1 MANQRDLIAELRS
14 WAVYSESPMPHAA
27 QSVCVAAADEI
38 TRLRTA
44 LASARQRAMEEA
56 AGIVEAMQNNHD
68 LSISAPVHAYN
79 RGKYDAAHAIRRA
92 AEQGENTTPPGQGVA

>member
-56 AGIVEAMQNNHD
+56 IACIPGGQICDPQEVAD
-68 LSISAPVHAYN
+68 
-79 RGKYDAAHAIRRA
+79 AIRRVA
-92 AEQGENTTPPGQGVA
+92 DMGENATPPDTGG